1 MQVKPLWGDRKKGN
15 INLLVKLY
23 YETLS
28 FIACVGNSRFECF
41 IAGAPKNYGE
51 HQNEQCKAYQSGIAL
66 IHLLFLACPIQFFQQ
81 PRA

>member
-41 IAGAPKNYGE
+41 IAGAPKSGGE
-51 HQNEQCKAYQSGIAL
+51 YQNE
-66 IHLLFLACPIQFFQQ
+66 
-81 PRA
+81 